1 MTESDKLDICEA
13 LYGKMTRAFGV
24 FYWDA
29 EKKHLVNID
38 TGEDLLSHVE
48 YSPYS
53 NPRYV
58 NGEYV
63 KVGKQALFIKEQS
76 EYIMCYN
83 SKCERVINMEL
94 NIPARYIKE
103 YISNKNGLAI
113 YLLGRKTIASGM
125 KVLILDLNTGKKLD
139 YLDNVVRIFESEQ
152 VLKIVTIENGEL
164 SNITFSL

>member
-13 LYGKMTRAFGV
+13 LYGKMTKAFGV

-63 KVGKQALFIKEQS
+63 KVGRKALFVRDLS
-76 EYIMCYN
+76 GYIMCYN

>member
-13 LYGKMTRAFGV
+13 LYGKMTKAFGV

-63 KVGKQALFIKEQS
+63 KVGKQALFIKDQS

-83 SKCERVINMEL
+83 NKCKRVVNMQL
-94 NIPARYIKE
+94 RIPAKYIKE
-103 YISNKNGLAI
+103 YISKKDRLAI

-125 KVLILDLNTGKKLD
+125 KMLILDLDTGDKMD
-139 YLDNVVRIFESEQ
+139 YLDNVVRVFESDE

-164 SNITFSL
+164 STRAFNL